1 MWAFNEEEAWQA
13 KKTHTQSLT
22 SIREFKSQK
31 ALQIL
36 ESLIMSHATNKV
48 KKIKLYFAEEGWA
61 KNK

>member
-1 MWAFNEEEAWQA
+1 M
-13 KKTHTQSLT
+13 KRKHDRLRKHTHKALT
-22 SIREFKSQK
+22 PIREFKSQK

-61 KNK
+61 K